1 MIGHYLLLA
10 ARNVPRAG
18 PFVLISI
25 AGLAIGLGAALLI
38 ALYVHDELGYER
50 WLPDSDRV
58 YLISVR
64 SPAGGMTD
72 GSPSNVGQ
80 WIASDYPQFEAVTRL
95 TSSGGVFKRDEH
107 EFREQVVWADPN
119 FFDLFQF
126 PVVAGTL
133 EGALDNP
140 DALVLTR
147 RHAQKYFGRPD
158 PLGQTMVLDGKH
170 ALTVTAVIEDL
181 PSNTHFA
188 FDVLASGVSSYSPI
202 TEQDLIAM
210 TVVGAKPWGFRTY
223 GRLERGR
230 SIAPLREGIRTLPD
244 RHSDR
249 AAGGQAAS
257 EIWPLIVRPM
267 RTLHL
272 SAGDVASPD
281 NENLGRLY
289 GAIGIGA
296 LIILAAAIN
305 FVTLRTAL
313 AMRRAVEVG
322 VRKACGGNR
331 RALFAQF
338 MGEVFVHVAVATV
351 LGIALAAAAL
361 PALNAFLLRTI
372 EWRTLF
378 GPTLLAGIA
387 ALVVTVTLLAGSY
400 PAFVLASFRPSLVT
414 KARSSGRLQNGVRQG
429 LVALQFAIV
438 IAVLIAT
445 IVVHRQ
451 TAFGMRESL
460 RQISDPIVLLRTSCS
475 DALKDAMAR
484 LPGVKG
490 VACSRNPPQT
500 GGGGVGPVQYNGG
513 ERLVLGE
520 TAIDFGFFELFGNE
534 LAAGRYFSDDFGADK
549 TPDDLVWTTPQSIML
564 NEAGVRKLGLA
575 SPQAAIGEIVNIN
588 YPSGLVRTFSGEHA
602 AQIVGVVKDFQMGSV
617 RNEIF
622 PAVFY
627 VDKLLFGVLSL
638 KLDGRS
644 TPETLDAIDRVWRE
658 MGDPGPP
665 ERRFF
670 AEIVQGMYGDLQ
682 RDFQLFTVFAGVAIL
697 ISALGLVGLAAHAAS
712 ARTKEIGV
720 RKVLGSGRASIIGL
734 LMWQFGKPVLLANLI
749 AGPAAYFAMSGW
761 LAGFARRIDLEAWM
775 FVGAA
780 AATLAIAA
788 LTVAGHAWTIAGV
801 RPVVA
806 LRDE

>member
-1 MIGHYLLLA
+1 MIGNYLLLA
-10 ARNVPRAG
+10 ARNLPRAG
-18 PFVLISI
+18 PFVAVSI
-25 AGLAIGLGAALLI
+25 VGLAIGLGAALLI

-50 WLPDSDRV
+50 WLSDSDRV
-58 YLISVR
+58 HLISVR

-72 GSPSNVGQ
+72 GSPSNVAQ
-80 WIASDYPQFEAVTRL
+80 WIASEYPQFEAVTRL
-95 TSSGGVFKRDEH
+95 TPSGGFFKRDEH
-107 EFREQVVWADPN
+107 EFSEQVFWADAN
-119 FFDLFQF
+119 FFDVFQF

-133 EGALDNP
+133 KGALDKP
-140 DALVLTR
+140 DTLVLAR
-147 RHAQKYFGRPD
+147 RHAEKYFGRAD

-170 ALTVTAVIEDL
+170 AMTVTAVIEDL

-188 FDVLASGVSSYSPI
+188 MDVIAAGVSAYSPI
-202 TEQDLIAM
+202 SEQDLVPM
-210 TVVGAKPWGFRTY
+210 TVVGAKTWAFHTY
-223 GRLERGR
+223 GRLKRGE
-230 SIAPLREGIRTLPD
+230 SIAALREGIRTLPD

-257 EIWPLIVRPM
+257 EIWPLIVRPI
-267 RTLHL
+267 RSLHL
-272 SAGDVASPD
+272 SAYDVASP
-281 NENLGRLY
+281 ESESLGRLY
-289 GAIGIGA
+289 GAIGIGV
-296 LIILAAAIN
+296 LIVLAAAIN

-331 RALFAQF
+331 RTLFAQF
-338 MGEVFVHVAVATV
+338 IGEVFVHVAIATA
-351 LGIALAAAAL
+351 LGLALAAAAL
-361 PALNAFLLRTI
+361 PTLNAFLLRTI
-372 EWRTLF
+372 EWQTLF
-378 GPTLLAGIA
+378 SPFFLGGIA
-387 ALVVTVTLLAGSY
+387 VLAVVVTFLAGSY

-414 KARSSGRLQNGVRQG
+414 KGRSSGRLQNGVRQG

-438 IAVLIAT
+438 IGVLIAT

-500 GGGGVGPVQYNGG
+500 GGGVGPVQHNGG

-520 TAIDFGFFELFGNE
+520 IAIDFGFFELFGNE

-588 YPSGLVRTFSGEHA
+588 YPSGLVKTFSGEHA

-617 RNEIF
+617 RNEIY

-627 VDKLLFGVLSL
+627 VDELLFGVLSL
-638 KLDGRS
+638 KLDGRRA
-644 TPETLDAIDRVWRE
+644 PETLDAIDRVWRE

-665 ERRFF
+665 QRWFF
-670 AEIVQGMYGDLQ
+670 EDSVQEMYGDMR
-682 RDFQLFTVFAGVAIL
+682 RDFELFTVFASVAIL
-697 ISALGLVGLAAHAAS
+697 ISALGLVGLAAHTAS
-712 ARTKEIGV
+712 VRTKEIGV
-720 RKVLGSGRASIIGL
+720 RKVLGSNRAGIMSL
-734 LMWQFGKPVLLANLI
+734 LMWQFGKPVVLANLI
-749 AGPAAYFAMSGW
+749 AWPAAYFAMESW
-761 LAGFARRIDLEAWM
+761 LASFARRIDLEAWM
-775 FVGAA
+775 FLAAA
-780 AATLAIAA
+780 AATLLIAA
-788 LTVAGHAWTIAGV
+788 LTVAAHAWTISGV

-806 LRDE
+806 LRHE

>member
-25 AGLAIGLGAALLI
+25 VGLAIGLGAALLI

-58 YLISVR
+58 HLISVR
-64 SPAGGMTD
+64 SPAGGMN
-72 GSPSNVGQ
+72 GSSPSNAGQ
-80 WIASDYPQFEAVTRL
+80 WIASDYPQFEVVTRL
-95 TSSGGVFKRDEH
+95 TQSGGFFKRDEH
-107 EFREQVVWADPN
+107 EFSEQVYWAEPN
-119 FFDLFQF
+119 FFEVFQF

-133 EGALDNP
+133 KGALGQP
-140 DALVLTR
+140 DTLVLTR
-147 RHAQKYFGRPD
+147 RHAEKYFGRSD

-181 PSNTHFA
+181 RSNTHFA
-188 FDVLASGVSSYSPI
+188 MDVIAAGVSAYSPI
-202 TEQDLIAM
+202 TEQDLIPM
-210 TVVGAKPWGFRTY
+210 TVVGAKPWAFRTY
-223 GRLERGR
+223 GRLKRGE
-230 SIAPLREGIRTLPD
+230 SIAALRESIRTLPD
-244 RHSDR
+244 RHSDP

-257 EIWPLIVRPM
+257 DVWPLIVRPI

-272 SAGDVASPD
+272 SANDVASPD

-289 GAIGIGA
+289 GAMGIGL

-331 RALFAQF
+331 RTLFAQF
-338 MGEVFVHVAVATV
+338 IGEVFVHVSVATA
-351 LGIALAAAAL
+351 LGLALAAAAL
-361 PALNAFLLRTI
+361 PALNAFVLRTI
-372 EWRTLF
+372 EWQTLF
-378 GPTLLAGIA
+378 NPFFLGGIA
-387 ALVVTVTLLAGSY
+387 ALAVVVTLLAGSY

-414 KARSSGRLQNGVRQG
+414 KGRSSGRLQNGVRQG

-438 IAVLIAT
+438 IGVLIAT

-460 RQISDPIVLLRTSCS
+460 RQISDPIVQLRTSCS

-484 LPGVKG
+484 LAGVKEA
-490 VACSRNPPQT
+490 ACSRNSPQA
-500 GGGGVGPVQYNGG
+500 GGGGVGPVQYNGS

-520 TAIDFGFFELFGNE
+520 TAVDFGFFELFGLE
-534 LAAGRYFSDDFGADK
+534 LAAGRYFSEDFGADK
-549 TPDDLVWTTPQSIML
+549 TPEDLVWTTPQSIVL

-575 SPQAAIGEIVNIN
+575 SPQAAIGETVTIN
-588 YPSGLVRTFSGEHA
+588 HPSGLVRTFSGEHA

-627 VDKLLFGVLSL
+627 VDSLLFGVLSL
-638 KLDGRS
+638 KLDGIS

-658 MGDPGPP
+658 IGDPGPP
-665 ERRFF
+665 QRWFF
-670 AEIVQGMYGDLQ
+670 EETVQDMYVDMR
-682 RDFQLFTVFAGVAIL
+682 RDFELFTVFAGVAIL
-697 ISALGLVGLAAHAAS
+697 ISGLGLVGLAAHAAS
-712 ARTKEIGV
+712 VRTKEIGV
-720 RKVLGSGRASIIGL
+720 RKVLGSNRAGIMSL

-749 AGPAAYFAMSGW
+749 AWPAAYFAMSSW
-761 LAGFARRIDLEAWM
+761 LAGFARRIDLETWM

-780 AATLAIAA
+780 AATLLIAA
-788 LTVAGHAWTIAGV
+788 LTVAAHAWTIAGV
-801 RPVVA
+801 RPAVA
-806 LRDE
+806 LRSE